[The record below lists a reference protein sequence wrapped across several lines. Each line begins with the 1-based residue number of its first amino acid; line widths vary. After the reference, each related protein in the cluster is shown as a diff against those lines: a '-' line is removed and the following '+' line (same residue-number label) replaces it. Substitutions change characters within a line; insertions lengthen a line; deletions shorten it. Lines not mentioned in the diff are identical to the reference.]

1 MRDAGERW
9 VNPEVGGL
17 RPLFAPGVTENAVF
31 RDLGI
36 GATYPRFVAGHEEL
50 DELPKVTLAFLRR
63 VEELCPRRVAFEYQ
77 NRRGNRP
84 APARW
89 RVSNQLTEH
98 ARLAHIE
105 LGLPS
110 PAAFTP
116 LPNLLPEERQVYD
129 AAAHWY
135 MQLFGDRAVRSVD
148 GDELDEWETPVPEL
162 GLRLVGRA
170 GLPVEDAH
178 GGAELRLLHVGG
190 HAPDAADPLAPPE
203 ARFALLR
210 HAAWLSGR
218 SVRLVHADL
227 LYGGMVEHDVDT
239 DTALTAVRPWL
250 RQRVDALRERIAHP
264 LPRPG
269 LECGRCRFVA
279 GCNAHG

>member
-1 MRDAGERW
+1 
-9 VNPEVGGL
+9 
-17 RPLFAPGVTENAVF
+17 VT
-31 RDLGI
+31 
-36 GATYPRFVAGHEEL
+36 TYPRFVARDEQL

-63 VEELCPRRVAFEYQ
+63 VEELCPRRVAFEHQ
-77 NRRGNRP
+77 NRRGNRTP
-84 APARW
+84 PARW

-116 LPNLLPEERQVYD
+116 LPDLVPEERQVYD
-129 AAAHWY
+129 AGARWY
-135 MQLFGDRAVRSVD
+135 LQLFGDRAVRSVD

-170 GLPVEDAH
+170 GLPVEDSD
-178 GGAELRLLHVGG
+178 GRAELRLLHLGG
-190 HAPDAADPLAPPE
+190 PPPDAEDPLASTE

-210 HAAWLSGR
+210 RATWLAGR

-227 LYGGMVEHDVDT
+227 LYGGMVDHVVVVDP
-239 DTALTAVRPWL
+239 ALADLWPWL
-250 RQRVDALRERIAHP
+250 HERVDALRARIARP

>member
-1 MRDAGERW
+1 MRG
-9 VNPEVGGL
+9 
-17 RPLFAPGVTENAVF
+17 
-31 RDLGI
+31 
-36 GATYPRFVAGHEEL
+36 TYPRRVAGDDNL
-50 DELPKVTLAFLRR
+50 DELPKVTPAFLRR

-89 RVSNQLTEH
+89 RVANQLTEH

-110 PAAFTP
+110 PEAFTP
-116 LPNLLPEERQVYD
+116 LPNLVPEERQVYE
-129 AAAHWY
+129 AAAGWY

-148 GDELDEWETPVPEL
+148 HEELDDWETRVPEL

-170 GLPVEDAH
+170 GLPLEDAD
-178 GGAELRLLHVGG
+178 GRAELRLLRVGG
-190 HAPDAADPLAPPE
+190 PPPDAADPLASAD

-227 LYGGMVEHDVDT
+227 LYGGLVEHDVDA
-239 DTALTAVRPWL
+239 DTALSDVRPWL
-250 RQRVDALRERIAHP
+250 RQRVDALHERIARP

-279 GCNAHG
+279 GCSAHG

>member
-1 MRDAGERW
+1 MRG
-9 VNPEVGGL
+9 
-17 RPLFAPGVTENAVF
+17 
-31 RDLGI
+31 
-36 GATYPRFVAGHEEL
+36 TYPRLVAENGRL
-50 DELPKVTLAFLRR
+50 DDLPKVTLAYLRR

-89 RVSNQLTEH
+89 RVANQLTEH

-110 PAAFTP
+110 PEAFTP
-116 LPNLLPEERQVYD
+116 LPNLLPEERHVYD
-129 AAAHWY
+129 AAAGWY
-135 MQLFGDRAVRSVD
+135 MQLFGDRAVRCVD
-148 GDELDEWETPVPEL
+148 DEALDEWETAVPEL
-162 GLRLVGRA
+162 GIRLVGRA
-170 GLPVEDAH
+170 GLPLEDAD
-178 GGAELRLLHVGG
+178 GRAELRLLRLGG
-190 HAPDAADPLAPPE
+190 PAPDAADPMAS
-203 ARFALLR
+203 ADVRFALLR
-210 HAAWLSGR
+210 HAPWLSGR

-227 LYGGMVEHDVDT
+227 LYGGLVEHEVDT
-239 DTALTAVRPWL
+239 DAALSDVGPWL
-250 RQRVDALRERIAHP
+250 LERVDALHERIAQP

>member
-1 MRDAGERW
+1 LKGWCLRDAD
-9 VNPEVGGL
+9 
-17 RPLFAPGVTENAVF
+17 ASTA
-31 RDLGI
+31 
-36 GATYPRFVAGHEEL
+36 YPRRVARDDNL

-63 VEELCPRRVAFEYQ
+63 VEELCPRRVAFEYH

-89 RVSNQLTEH
+89 RVANQLTEH
-98 ARLAHIE
+98 ARVAHIE

-129 AAAHWY
+129 AAAGWY

-148 GDELDEWETPVPEL
+148 HEALDEWETPVPAL

-170 GLPVEDAH
+170 GLPLEDAD
-178 GGAELRLLHVGG
+178 GRAELRLLRVGG
-190 HAPDAADPLAPPE
+190 PAPDAADPLATAE

-210 HAAWLSGR
+210 HAEWLAGR
-218 SVRLVHADL
+218 SVRLVQADL
-227 LYGGMVEHDVDT
+227 LYGGMVEHELLA
-239 DTALTAVRPWL
+239 DTALSEVRPWL
-250 RQRVDALRERIAHP
+250 RRRVEALHERIAQP

>member
-1 MRDAGERW
+1 MRG
-9 VNPEVGGL
+9 
-17 RPLFAPGVTENAVF
+17 
-31 RDLGI
+31 
-36 GATYPRFVAGHEEL
+36 TYPRRVAGDDQL

-89 RVSNQLTEH
+89 RVTNQLTEH
-98 ARLAHIE
+98 ARVAHID

-110 PAAFTP
+110 PEAFTP
-116 LPNLLPEERQVYD
+116 LPNLVPEERQVYE
-129 AAAHWY
+129 AAAGWY

-148 GDELDEWETPVPEL
+148 HEELDDWETQVPEL

-170 GLPVEDAH
+170 GLPLEDAD
-178 GGAELRLLHVGG
+178 GRAELRLLRVGG
-190 HAPDAADPLAPPE
+190 PAPDAADPLASAD

-227 LYGGMVEHDVDT
+227 LYGGLVEHDVDT
-239 DTALTAVRPWL
+239 DTALSDVQPWL
-250 RQRVDALRERIAHP
+250 RQRVDALHERIARP

>member
-1 MRDAGERW
+1 MQVLVAAAVLRDA
-9 VNPEVGGL
+9 L
-17 RPLFAPGVTENAVF
+17 RDACGA
-31 RDLGI
+31 
-36 GATYPRFVAGHEEL
+36 ATYPRLVADDGSL
-50 DELPKVTLAFLRR
+50 DDLPKVTLAFLRR
-63 VEELCPRRVAFEYQ
+63 VEELCPRRVAFEYH

-89 RVSNQLTEH
+89 RVANQLTEH

-110 PAAFTP
+110 PEAFTP
-116 LPNLLPEERQVYD
+116 LPNLVPEERQVYD
-129 AAAHWY
+129 AAVGWY

-148 GDELDEWETPVPEL
+148 SEDLDDWETPVPEL
-162 GLRLVGRA
+162 GFRLVGRA
-170 GLPVEDAH
+170 GLPLEDAD
-178 GGAELRLLHVGG
+178 GRAELRLLRVGG
-190 HAPDAADPLAPPE
+190 PAPDAADPLASAD
-203 ARFALLR
+203 ARFALVR
-210 HAAWLSGR
+210 QSAWLSGR

-227 LYGGMVEHDVDT
+227 LYGGMVEHEVDA
-239 DTALTAVRPWL
+239 DTALSDVRPWL
-250 RQRVDALRERIAHP
+250 RQRVDALHERIARP

>member
-1 MRDAGERW
+1 
-9 VNPEVGGL
+9 
-17 RPLFAPGVTENAVF
+17 VF
-31 RDLGI
+31 RDLSM
-36 GATYPRFVAGHEEL
+36 ANTYPRLVADDTSL

-89 RVSNQLTEH
+89 RVTNQLTEH
-98 ARLAHIE
+98 ARVAHIE
-105 LGLPS
+105 LGLPA
-110 PAAFTP
+110 PEAFTP
-116 LPNLLPEERQVYD
+116 LPNLVPEERQVYE
-129 AAAHWY
+129 AAAGWY

-148 GDELDEWETPVPEL
+148 HEDIDDWETRVPEL

-170 GLPVEDAH
+170 GLPLEDAD
-178 GGAELRLLHVGG
+178 GRAELRLLRVGG
-190 HAPDAADPLAPPE
+190 PAPDAADPLASAD
-203 ARFALLR
+203 ARFGLLR

-227 LYGGMVEHDVDT
+227 LYGGLVEHDVDT
-239 DTALTAVRPWL
+239 DTALSDVQPWL
-250 RQRVDALRERIAHP
+250 RQRIDALHERIARP